1 MRLLVQAGLPSSRTS
16 RPSTSK
22 VSTVMCVN
30 DTRDSE
36 LHHVSKIQQIS
47 REVEASIGRKL
58 HVEASIGSKRGHVK
72 RGRTSRK
79 ALKD

>member
-16 RPSTSK
+16 RPSTGK

-47 REVEASIGRKL
+47 REVEASIG
-58 HVEASIGSKRGHVK
+58 SKRGHAK